1 MEAKPVTFDTKD
13 KATVL
18 SRELKQQQ
26 QQQYIIIKFSNAG
39 IIRIIITSVFEN
51 LVIFIITLANLED

>member
-1 MEAKPVTFDTKD
+1 MEAKPVTFDTTD

-18 SRELKQQQ
+18 SRELKQQQQQ

-39 IIRIIITSVFEN
+39 IIIIAIII
-51 LVIFIITLANLED
+51 IIQHLKIW